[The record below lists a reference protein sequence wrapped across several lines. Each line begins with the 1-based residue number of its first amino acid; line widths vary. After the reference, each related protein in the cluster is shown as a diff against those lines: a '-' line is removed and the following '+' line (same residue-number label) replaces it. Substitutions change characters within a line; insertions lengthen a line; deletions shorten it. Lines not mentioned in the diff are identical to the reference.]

1 MSAPDKLDPN
11 ESTCDLED
19 FALNLLE
26 DGADAARALVSNL
39 PKANADALSRHSV
52 VAVGHALLVH
62 LDALADQQYQQG
74 QELIGEL
81 KVLSDSV
88 KFLAGRLDSVHP
100 RAKPSPASKQ
110 APSDYS
116 RLEELLGFA
125 QSAFSDAD
133 YREALTRLRRLA
145 GV

>member
-1 MSAPDKLDPN
+1 MTTPDYIDAN
-11 ESTCDLED
+11 DVASGAED
-19 FALNLLE
+19 FALDLLG
-26 DGADAARALVSNL
+26 DGADAARVLICNL
-39 PKANADALSRHSV
+39 PKANADALCRHSV

-74 QELIGEL
+74 QELIREL

-100 RAKPSPASKQ
+100 GAKPSPASKQ
-110 APSDYS
+110 ALSDYS
-116 RLEELLGFA
+116 RLKELLGFA